1 MPNLETLKSR
11 VERAERNLKSAETTR
26 EMESQALVE
35 MWRQIRERF
44 ETQESEIQLYR
55 DKLAEVED
63 QHKELLKLVEMLLGV
78 IEKSTGRGGPDDA
91 VPRITGLA
99 EAMLEGRAVGKPEP
113 EAEEDVVVATI
124 EDEPPLRKPR
134 TKRDIRDLVSRVAE
148 ARRGAAPL
156 TETHDDELDIADPDD
171 DLDQLEQL
179 RAELDDLGDRLGVKR

>member
-63 QHKELLKLVEMLLGV
+63 QHKELLKLVETLLGV
-78 IEKSTGRGGPDDA
+78 IEKSTSRGGPDDA

-99 EAMLEGRAVGKPEP
+99 EAMLEKRAVAKSEP
-113 EAEEDVVVATI
+113 EEDVSATI

-134 TKRDIRDLVSRVAE
+134 AKRDIRDLVSRVAE
-148 ARRGAAPL
+148 ARRGASAPA
-156 TETHDDELDIADPDD
+156 ESDDELDIADPDD
-171 DLDQLEQL
+171 DLNQLDQL
-179 RAELDDLGDRLGVKR
+179 RAELDDLGERIGAKR

>member
-55 DKLAEVED
+55 DKLTEVED
-63 QHKELLKLVEMLLGV
+63 EHKQLLKLVEALLGV
-78 IEKSTGRGGPDDA
+78 VEKSSGRSAEDA

-99 EAMLEGRAVGKPEP
+99 EAMLEGRAVAKSEP
-113 EAEEDVVVATI
+113 EEDLNATI

-134 TKRDIRDLVSRVAE
+134 GKRDIRDLVSRVAE
-148 ARRGAAPL
+148 ARRGSTPL
-156 TETHDDELDIADPDD
+156 TDSHDDELDIADPDD
-171 DLDQLEQL
+171 DLTQLEAL
-179 RAELDDLGDRLGVKR
+179 RAELDDIGERLGAKR

>member
-63 QHKELLKLVEMLLGV
+63 KHKDLLKLVETLLGV
-78 IEKSTGRGGPDDA
+78 IEKATGRGGPDDA

-99 EAMLEGRAVGKPEP
+99 EAMLGGRAVAKPEP
-113 EAEEDVVVATI
+113 EEDVNATI
-124 EDEPPLRKPR
+124 DDEPPLMRKPR
-134 TKRDIRDLVSRVAE
+134 PKREIRDLVSRAAE
-148 ARRGAAPL
+148 ARRGTAPPL
-156 TETHDDELDIADPDD
+156 QPN
-171 DLDQLEQL
+171 
-179 RAELDDLGDRLGVKR
+179 

>member
-1 MPNLETLKSR
+1 MPNLEALKAR

-63 QHKELLKLVEMLLGV
+63 QHKELLKLVDMLLGV
-78 IEKSTGRGGPDDA
+78 VEKSAGRGGEEA

-99 EAMLEGRAVGKPEP
+99 EAMLEGRAVPRVDAADEIDEEP
-113 EAEEDVVVATI
+113 E
-124 EDEPPLRKPR
+124 DEAPRRKPR
-134 TKRDIRDLVSRVAE
+134 AKRDIRDLVSRVAE
-148 ARRGAAPL
+148 ARRAAPAVP
-156 TETHDDELDIADPDD
+156 ESDDDLDIADPDD
-171 DLDQLEQL
+171 DLKDLEAL
-179 RAELDDLGDRLGVKR
+179 RAELDDIGERLGAKR